1 MVGAISWAATSGT
14 VIPQVSTSV
23 VAWGGTGPVGVT
35 SEVMNDSRV
44 AIEVV
49 DGARPRP
56 GLKLM
61 GYTTEPNAS
70 SEFAPTE
77 SPSDPFPLR
86 LEPDQSV
93 DLTAWYRVTD
103 CQAVEDIDPG
113 DGEIEL
119 QVRIADGPAAVHRR
133 AHDRRQGRGAHRLPA
148 DVVARRRCV
157 PRLRRLTVATSDRRR
172 STTERWNA
180 AHHQSVIAW

>member
-1 MVGAISWAATSGT
+1 MV
-14 VIPQVSTSV
+14 QSV
-23 VAWGGTGPVGVT
+23 RRIVPV
-35 SEVMNDSRV
+35 DQFAF

-70 SEFAPTE
+70 PEFAPTE

-119 QVRIADGPAAVHRR
+119 QVRIADGPAAWFTAGRTIDAKGVEPIDSPQMSWPAGVAYR
-133 AHDRRQGRGAHRLPA
+133 ACAG
-148 DVVARRRCV
+148 
-157 PRLRRLTVATSDRRR
+157 
-172 STTERWNA
+172 
-180 AHHQSVIAW
+180 